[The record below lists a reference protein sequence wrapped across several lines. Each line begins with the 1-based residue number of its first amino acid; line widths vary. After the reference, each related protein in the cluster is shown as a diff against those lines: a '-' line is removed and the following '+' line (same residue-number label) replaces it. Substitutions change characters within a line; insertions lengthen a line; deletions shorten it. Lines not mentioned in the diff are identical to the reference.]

1 MRSFFVGITLLSG
14 ISAFAQQTMSL
25 RQCIDYALSRNVQI
39 KLQELNNR
47 TEALN
52 VSAAKN
58 ERLPEV
64 GATANQSF
72 NFGRGLTSSKTHEA
86 RALGFQH
93 RFLFSRDSD

>member
-47 TEALN
+47 TEA
-52 VSAAKN
+52 
-58 ERLPEV
+58 
-64 GATANQSF
+64 
-72 NFGRGLTSSKTHEA
+72 
-86 RALGFQH
+86 
-93 RFLFSRDSD
+93 